1 MASKLAFI
9 ARPDHPSRVSP
20 NFPGTL
26 ATSSLPCDMRFAL
39 SEHSEQAR
47 SLPLSVPLSCARR
60 RARSP
65 FFCAVRQTSSLNDQA
80 QQTSLNFVCWSSPA
94 SMLAMQP
101 SYHDVWRACSPHAGR
116 QSKASKLAAETET
129 RDVTGRAAA
138 RLVSKIA
145 LAKASPGSASC
156 TLDRVGESESWM
168 QVL

>member
-1 MASKLAFI
+1 MRHAICAERTQRASSLS
-9 ARPDHPSRVSP
+9 PSLCAPLLRTQAS
-20 NFPGTL
+20 TL
-26 ATSSLPCDMRFAL
+26 A
-39 SEHSEQAR
+39 
-47 SLPLSVPLSCARR
+47 
-60 RARSP
+60 

-129 RDVTGRAAA
+129 TDVTGRAAA
-138 RLVSKIA
+138 RPVSEIA
-145 LAKASPGSASC
+145 LAKASPGSESC